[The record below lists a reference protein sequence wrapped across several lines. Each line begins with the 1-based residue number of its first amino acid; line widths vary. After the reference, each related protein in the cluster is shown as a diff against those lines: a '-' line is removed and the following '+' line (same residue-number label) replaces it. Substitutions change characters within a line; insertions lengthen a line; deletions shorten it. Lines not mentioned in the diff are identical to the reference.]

1 MFGSNARKIKQLTEA
16 VTLLLRIELQRQ
28 GVIASDVAVT
38 LRGQAAVAQ
47 GSNASAAEVARK
59 HISHDVRQYILNRQV
74 EINLDVLEA
83 RAAQELA
90 PDPAVFLPDPD
101 EEILP

>member
-1 MFGSNARKIKQLTEA
+1 MFNRNARKIKQLTEA

-28 GVIASDVAVT
+28 GVIASDGTVT
-38 LRGQAAVAQ
+38 LRGQAVVAQ
-47 GSNASAAEVARK
+47 GSN
-59 HISHDVRQYILNRQV
+59 DVRQYILNRQV